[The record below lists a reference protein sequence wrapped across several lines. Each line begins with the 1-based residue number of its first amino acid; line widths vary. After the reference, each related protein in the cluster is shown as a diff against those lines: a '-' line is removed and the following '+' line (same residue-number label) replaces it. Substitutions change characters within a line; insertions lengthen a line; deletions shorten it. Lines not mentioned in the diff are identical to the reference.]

1 MALTM
6 VLAAYLIVQIA
17 QTAFSHDLAKHT
29 IYRYAIGYAGNG
41 FTLIYGYLVSSHKA
55 KLREVSA
62 TAKAIG
68 NQRGYVLCL
77 STATRVGGW
86 GAKVDFRPGVA
97 TKVLL

>member
-1 MALTM
+1 M
-6 VLAAYLIVQIA
+6 
-17 QTAFSHDLAKHT
+17 
-29 IYRYAIGYAGNG
+29 IYRYAIGYAGDG
-41 FTLIYGYLVSSHKA
+41 FTLIYGYLVYKV
-55 KLREVSA
+55 KLREESA

-68 NQRGYVLCL
+68 NQRGYVLSL